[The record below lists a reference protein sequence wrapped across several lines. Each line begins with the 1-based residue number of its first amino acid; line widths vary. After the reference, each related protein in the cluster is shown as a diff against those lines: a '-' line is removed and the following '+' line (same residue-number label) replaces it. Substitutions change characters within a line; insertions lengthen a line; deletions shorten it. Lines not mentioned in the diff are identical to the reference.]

1 MWGYMGNMGWGSVTR
16 AGEPMNAHSALA
28 RSWGFGALAFGLLLA
43 AYFGVVSLVS
53 GWRFTVSQF
62 SEFWYY
68 IVPLA
73 AGFGVQVALFVKLR
87 DLVQHRAGG
96 SVVAASGTT
105 STAAMIS
112 CCAHYLVNV
121 APVIGATG
129 LVTFAAQYQV
139 EFFWVGLAFN
149 AAGIA
154 YIGSRLF
161 NAMKEHARCATA

>member
-1 MWGYMGNMGWGSVTR
+1 MIVQDHLTR
-16 AGEPMNAHSALA
+16 AS
-28 RSWGFGALAFGLLLA
+28 GFGALAFGLLLA
-43 AYFGVVSLVS
+43 VYFGAVSLVS

-62 SEFWYY
+62 TEFWYY

-87 DLVQHRAGG
+87 DLVRRQTGG
-96 SVVAASGTT
+96 SMVAASGTT

-112 CCAHYLVNV
+112 CCAHYLTNV
-121 APVIGATG
+121 APVLGASG
-129 LVTFAAQYQV
+129 LVAFAAQYQV

-154 YIGSRLF
+154 YIGSKL
-161 NAMKEHARCATA
+161 AGALKEHAQCATA

>member
-1 MWGYMGNMGWGSVTR
+1 MTTIQAPFTR
-16 AGEPMNAHSALA
+16 S
-28 RSWGFGALAFGLLLA
+28 SGFGAFAFGLLLA
-43 AYFGVVSLVS
+43 VFFAAVSLVS
-53 GWRFTVSQF
+53 GWRFAVSQF
-62 SEFWYY
+62 SEFWYF

-87 DLVQHRAGG
+87 DLVRHRAGG

-112 CCAHYLVNV
+112 CCAHYLANV
-121 APVIGATG
+121 APVLGATG
-129 LVTFAAQYQV
+129 LVTFASQYQV

-154 YIGSRLF
+154 YIGGKL
-161 NAMKEHARCATA
+161 AGALKEHAQCATA

>member
-1 MWGYMGNMGWGSVTR
+1 MLIVQV
-16 AGEPMNAHSALA
+16 ALT
-28 RSWGFGALAFGLLLA
+28 RSWGFGALAFALLLA
-43 AYFGVVSLVS
+43 AYFGTVSLVS
-53 GWRFTVSQF
+53 GWLFTVSQF

-73 AGFGVQVALFVKLR
+73 AGFGVQVALYAKLR
-87 DLVQHRAGG
+87 ELVRRGKGAG

-121 APVIGATG
+121 APVLGATG
-129 LVTFAAQYQV
+129 LVTFASQYQV
-139 EFFWVGLAFN
+139 EFFWVGFAFN

-154 YIGSRLF
+154 YIGNKLRQ
-161 NAMKEHARCATA
+161 ATKEHAQCAHA

>member
-1 MWGYMGNMGWGSVTR
+1 
-16 AGEPMNAHSALA
+16 MNETASSRPWEL
-28 RSWGFGALAFGLLLA
+28 GALACGLLLGAFFA
-43 AYFGVVSLVS
+43 AVSLVS
-53 GWRFTVSQF
+53 GWRFALSQL

-87 DLVQHRAGG
+87 ELLRPGRGAG
-96 SVVAASGTT
+96 SLVAASGTT

-112 CCAHYLVNV
+112 CCAHYLANV
-121 APVIGATG
+121 APVLGATG
-129 LVTFAAQYQV
+129 LVTFAAQYQL

-154 YIGSRLF
+154 YVGGKL
-161 NAMKEHARCATA
+161 AGALKEHARCAIA

>member
-1 MWGYMGNMGWGSVTR
+1 MIVQDPLTR
-16 AGEPMNAHSALA
+16 S
-28 RSWGFGALAFGLLLA
+28 SGFGALAFGLLLA
-43 AYFGVVSLVS
+43 AYFGAVSLVS

-73 AGFGVQVALFVKLR
+73 AGFGVQVALFVRLR
-87 DLVQHRAGG
+87 DLVRHRAGG
-96 SVVAASGTT
+96 SVVAASGAT

-112 CCAHYLVNV
+112 CCAHYLANV
-121 APVIGATG
+121 APVLGATG

-149 AAGIA
+149 AAGIT
-154 YIGSRLF
+154 YIGGRL
-161 NAMKEHARCATA
+161 AGALKEHTQCATV

>member
-1 MWGYMGNMGWGSVTR
+1 MTVQGPLTR
-16 AGEPMNAHSALA
+16 SSA
-28 RSWGFGALAFGLLLA
+28 FGALAFGLLLA
-43 AYFGVVSLVS
+43 AYFGAVSLVS
-53 GWRFTVSQF
+53 GWRFTVSQL

-68 IVPLA
+68 ILPLA

-87 DLVQHRAGG
+87 DLVRHRAGG

-112 CCAHYLVNV
+112 CCAHYLANV
-121 APVIGATG
+121 APVLGATG

-154 YIGSRLF
+154 YIGGRLAG
-161 NAMKEHARCATA
+161 AMREHARCATA